1 MIQFYKPLNIKY
13 WIELLRNNFFLCWW
27 FFIHFSRK
35 TKMINWKTQFLI
47 QPFLNT
53 TISWYNHSLIQSF
66 LDTIIDSKESI
77 RIAIQTQNWLIISTI
92 HYQVFIII
100 ILNISMLFIDTNND
114 WLKYLLSKYLSNNL
128 ITWFVCIQK
137 HLRAFLML
145 NQ

>member
-13 WIELLRNNFFLCWW
+13 WIELLRNNFLLCSS

-35 TKMINWKTQFLI
+35 TKMINRKTQFLI
-47 QPFLNT
+47 QSFID
-53 TISWYNHSLIQSF
+53 TIIPWYIHSLIHSF
-66 LDTIIDSKESI
+66 LDSFESI